1 NPSAP
6 AAAPRRSVP
15 TARPAG
21 GLPQSVG
28 DYDILAELGRGG
40 MGVVYK
46 AVHRTLKR
54 TVALK
59 MILAGGH
66 AGREQLAR
74 FRLEAEAIARLRH
87 PHIVQIFE
95 VGEQDGC
102 PFFALEFVEGGSLDR
117 YRSAPQPARS

>member
-1 NPSAP
+1 MKRMARPCNASPVPETNGPADGGPGPTLPQPPEAPPANPSAP
-6 AAAPRRSVP
+6 AAPRRSVP
-15 TARPAG
+15 TARPAAG
-21 GLPQSVG
+21 PPQSVG

-66 AGREQLAR
+66 A
-74 FRLEAEAIARLRH
+74 
-87 PHIVQIFE
+87 
-95 VGEQDGC
+95 
-102 PFFALEFVEGGSLDR
+102 
-117 YRSAPQPARS
+117 